1 MQLCLVLCR
10 MSSNLIQLSDSYIH
24 HTISQDSIRM
34 QINPGNSPMPRNPSH
49 LTLTIESRDQSSG
62 RKEIK
67 RFRCTY
73 EGCPRTYS
81 TAGNLKTHQKTHTG
95 EYTFVCSQDGCGK
108 AFLTSY
114 SLKIHVRV
122 HTKEKPFGCPMSGCD
137 KAFNTLYRLKAHQRL
152 HNGNTFNCKHFG
164 CNKFFTTL
172 SDLRKH
178 SRTHTG
184 EKPYRCD
191 SSGCGKSFAAS
202 HHLKTHVRTHTGEK
216 PYSCLKTGCQK
227 SFTTQYSLKSHLHRH
242 QRREESNDNINS
254 ESFDGNIQLKD
265 SIDSNQINSNQST
278 EYPIMNDNEA
288 AALLTSLWG
297 SKQTSCG
304 GTPTV
309 PKLIADCLPENI
321 TFLPEDEVQ
330 RVVNTTN
337 TITGI
342 ILNQF
347 FELISIKSLF
357 SSTAYALIPISG
369 LPVNGYIIPEVEM
382 KDNVISI
389 KSFDGHNS
397 TIVLNKIC
405 SKSETNCCQ
414 NVTQQKSGPEST
426 TTPDNNNIIYASV
439 SSADICKC
447 EPEECQRNS
456 CCADCG
462 GVADIC
468 ANNSST
474 IGSDPK
480 PTFASLQPNAN

>member
-1 MQLCLVLCR
+1 MICLF
-10 MSSNLIQLSDSYIH
+10 DSYIH
-24 HTISQDSIRM
+24 HTISQDSITM
-34 QINPGNSPMPRNPSH
+34 HINPGNSPMPRNPSH
-49 LTLTIESRDQSSG
+49 LTLTIESRDESSG

-122 HTKEKPFGCPMSGCD
+122 HTKEKPFGCPISGCD

-191 SSGCGKSFAAS
+191 SNGCGKSFAAS

-216 PYSCLKTGCQK
+216 PYSCQKDGCQK

-242 QRREESNDNINS
+242 ERRDEDLTDNCNNYESINGNILLNTRNSSQINDNQCTDYS
-254 ESFDGNIQLKD
+254 L
-265 SIDSNQINSNQST
+265 
-278 EYPIMNDNEA
+278 MNDNEA

-297 SKQTSCG
+297 SKPISTG
-304 GTPTV
+304 VPNNV
-309 PKLIADCLPENI
+309 PKLITDLLPDNISLITETTAQKGVNTNNI
-321 TFLPEDEVQ
+321 TS
-330 RVVNTTN
+330 
-337 TITGI
+337 
-342 ILNQF
+342 IL
-347 FELISIKSLF
+347 LK
-357 SSTAYALIPISG
+357 PIFKT
-369 LPVNGYIIPEVEM
+369 E
-382 KDNVISI
+382 
-389 KSFDGHNS
+389 F
-397 TIVLNKIC
+397 
-405 SKSETNCCQ
+405 
-414 NVTQQKSGPEST
+414 
-426 TTPDNNNIIYASV
+426 
-439 SSADICKC
+439 
-447 EPEECQRNS
+447 
-456 CCADCG
+456 
-462 GVADIC
+462 
-468 ANNSST
+468 
-474 IGSDPK
+474 
-480 PTFASLQPNAN
+480 